1 MSDDLRLIPKR
12 KLSEAEKQIIFIKIE
27 KMKLERE
34 KCLMIL
40 GSAILLFLAFI
51 IVSVIGVLNGIV
63 TKNQLNMLVLGG
75 IFVLIVGVSP
85 YVRFASREQKSLENT
100 LKDLLN

>member
-1 MSDDLRLIPKR
+1 MTDDLRLIPKR

-40 GSAILLFLAFI
+40 GSAILLFLAFM

-63 TKNQLNMLVLGG
+63 TKNQLNMLVLGSLL
-75 IFVLIVGVSP
+75 VLIVGVSP